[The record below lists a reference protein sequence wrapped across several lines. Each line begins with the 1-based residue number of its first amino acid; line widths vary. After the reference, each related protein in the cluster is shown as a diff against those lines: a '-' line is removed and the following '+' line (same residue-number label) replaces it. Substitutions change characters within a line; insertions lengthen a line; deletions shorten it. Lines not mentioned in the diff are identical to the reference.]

1 MKQVNQSL
9 GTKMAGQVIWITG
22 LSGAGKTTLAEQLDV
37 CLQKLGLQVILL
49 DGDMLRNL
57 FWDADPKSESYT
69 RQERIKLALK
79 YSHLCKTLSA
89 QGFDIIIATISMF
102 NEIYDWNRENITNYF
117 EVYLKVPLKELRRR
131 DPKFI
136 YKRYD
141 DGDLRNVA
149 GLDLKVDEPFK
160 SHLTLD
166 FEAHPLIWQSNEY
179 LAEHLLSKLKKS
191 KFNQKLQ
198 QHLIK

>member
-9 GTKMAGQVIWITG
+9 RTKMTGQVIWITG
-22 LSGAGKTTLAEQLDV
+22 LSGAGKTTLAEQLNI
-37 CLQKLGLQVILL
+37 CLHERGLKVILL
-49 DGDMLRNL
+49 DGDMLRIL
-57 FWDADPKSESYT
+57 FLDADLKSESYT

-89 QGFDIIIATISMF
+89 QGFNIIIATISMF
-102 NEIYDWNRENITNYF
+102 NEVYDWNRENITNYF
-117 EVYLKVPLKELRRR
+117 EVYLKVPLKELRHR

-141 DGDLRNVA
+141 NGDLRNVA

-166 FEAHPLIWQSNEY
+166 FEAQPLIWQSTEY
-179 LAEHLLSKLKKS
+179 LAKHLLSQLEKT
-191 KFNQKLQ
+191 KFNQK
-198 QHLIK
+198 

>member
-1 MKQVNQSL
+1 
-9 GTKMAGQVIWITG
+9 MAGQVIWITG
-22 LSGAGKTTLAEQLDV
+22 LSGAGKTTLAEKLDA
-37 CLQKLGLQVILL
+37 CFNDRGLQTILL

-57 FWDADPKSESYT
+57 FYDADLKSESYT

-79 YSHLCKTLSA
+79 YSHLCNALSE
-89 QGFDIIIATISMF
+89 QGFNIIIATISMF
-102 NEIYDWNRENITNYF
+102 NEVYDWNRENITNYF

-136 YKRYD
+136 YKQYD
-141 DGDLRNVA
+141 SGDLKNVA

-166 FEAHPLIWQSNEY
+166 FEAQPLIWQNPEY
-179 LAEHLLSKLKKS
+179 LAKHLLSKLKKT

-198 QHLIK
+198 QH

>member
-1 MKQVNQSL
+1 
-9 GTKMAGQVIWITG
+9 MAGQVIWITG
-22 LSGAGKTTLAEQLDV
+22 LSGAGKTTLAGLLDV
-37 CLQKLGLQVILL
+37 CLQKLCVQVVLL
-49 DGDMLRNL
+49 DGDMLRIL
-57 FWDADPKSESYT
+57 FLDADLKSESYT

-89 QGFDIIIATISMF
+89 QGFNIIIATISMF
-102 NEIYDWNRENITNYF
+102 NEVYDWNRENITNYF

-141 DGDLRNVA
+141 NGNLRNVA
-149 GLDLKVDEPFK
+149 GLDLKVDEPSK

-166 FEAHPLIWQSNEY
+166 FEAEPLIWQSTEY
-179 LAEHLLSKLKKS
+179 LAQHLLLKLEKI
-191 KFNQKLQ
+191 KFNQK
-198 QHLIK
+198 